1 VTVQDPNLIDVTS
14 IDKQTGDVILTISDH
29 LDWADTIEHQQ
40 ILQRKINAYLAFIE
54 SGDLLQQFPDAK
66 GPGVTVS
73 IVFKFKPDARGAEV
87 SRSSNQSSRVS
98 GFSLAV

>member
-54 SGDLLQQFPDAK
+54 SGDLLQQFPDAN
-66 GPGVTVS
+66 G
-73 IVFKFKPDARGAEV
+73 RE
-87 SRSSNQSSRVS
+87 
-98 GFSLAV
+98 